1 MGEAAAGVSGRVAS
15 AGVLL
20 PPPPPPQAESPDR
33 SAKVARVSCCLI
45 KKIAFRKGKHEHY

>member
-1 MGEAAAGVSGRVAS
+1 MGEAAAGVAGRVAA

-20 PPPPPPQAESPDR
+20 PPPPQAESPDR

>member
-1 MGEAAAGVSGRVAS
+1 MGEAAAGVAGRVAA

-20 PPPPPPQAESPDR
+20 PPPQAESPDR